1 MGVGECRH
9 PYLSQSMKRIS
20 GIICVLFALACT
32 RESAE
37 VPCEVLSD
45 GEANVIQGEVTV
57 KFTEE
62 MVALIEKG
70 DSVDCGLDVI
80 SMERL
85 FPADDKFEERERKA
99 GLHRWYVVR
108 YAEKLKATKAADFLS
123 GLDGVEIAEAR
134 QKIKNTAYFN
144 DPYLTRMWHLY
155 DGNDPTASINVVPVW
170 QSFTTGN
177 PEIIVGVIDGGVQVD
192 HPDLEGVVIPGGI
205 NGSRNFVDNGFVI
218 HPHMHGTHVG
228 GTIAAI
234 SNNGLGVSGIAGGNA
249 KAGQQGV
256 RLLSCQIFKT
266 VDGGEQGGSAPAA
279 IVWAA
284 NHGATIINNSWGY
297 NFDANDDNQL
307 TGDELTKALAA
318 KISSSDKEAV
328 DYFIAN
334 AGYDENGNQ
343 VGPMAGGVVFFA
355 AGNEAIPNG
364 APANYEKVIAVGA
377 TDSNLRRASFSNYG
391 DWVDIAAP
399 GVDIYSTYIES
410 GYASLQGTSMAC
422 PHVTGVAA
430 LLLSYYGGKGFTNEQ
445 LIDKLIGGANPNVLP
460 AGAQIG
466 PLLDAMGSFTY
477 STPEAPD
484 AVSGAVSSGIG
495 NSISLTFPVTGNT
508 SGLPAYSYLMV
519 VSKDRSQ
526 VENFDPFAAVPEGVK
541 TSRTLVGSKTVG
553 ESITTTVRGLE
564 FEQDYY
570 CAVLAVSYQKR
581 YSALSDVFS
590 QATTENH
597 APVVTLEE
605 SGPFEVRASKELT
618 IVADVV
624 DPDGHSL
631 TISFDGGSAAA
642 DYDYNSETGQLKIII
657 RGRRADAGTY
667 TATITASDAYGLQE
681 VFELVYTILENQPPV
696 VVGSLDDILVYDKSK
711 KITINVAGLFS
722 DPEEEDITYKVRG
735 NNVSLMKV
743 DISGSVI
750 TLTPKVFGLSS
761 LTIVAVDPGNK
772 ESTLPVKVLVK
783 DPEIVA
789 ESFPNPVSD
798 KLTIRTEE
806 EALTHIRL
814 TNSAG
819 GVVFEKD
826 MTVSGFNP
834 AVLDMSSCAPGKYQL
849 LIAYSDKS
857 FTRTIIKK

>member
-1 MGVGECRH
+1 
-9 PYLSQSMKRIS
+9 MKRIT
-20 GIICVLFALACT
+20 GIICALCVLACT
-32 RESAE
+32 REQVDMPKVVSHE
-37 VPCEVLSD
+37 EETD
-45 GEANVIQGEVTV
+45 IIQGEVTV

-62 MVALIEKG
+62 MVSLIEKG
-70 DSVDCGLDVI
+70 DSIDCGLDVI

-85 FPADDKFEERERKA
+85 FPADDKFEARERKA
-99 GLHRWYVVR
+99 GLHRWYVVK
-108 YAEKLKATKAADFLS
+108 YAEKVKATKAADFLS

-134 QKIKNTAYFN
+134 QKIKSTAYFN
-144 DPYLTRMWHLY
+144 DPYFSRMWHIY

-177 PEIIVGVIDGGVQVD
+177 PDIIVGVIDGGIQVD
-192 HPDLEGVVIPGGI
+192 HPDLEGVVLPGGMD
-205 NGSRNFVDNGFVI
+205 GSRNFVDNGFVI
-218 HPHMHGTHVG
+218 HPHFHGTHVG

-234 SNNGLGVSGIAGGNA
+234 SNNGMGISGIAGGDA
-249 KAGQQGV
+249 KAGKQGV

-266 VDGGEQGGSAPAA
+266 VDGSDQGGSSSAA

-297 NFDANDDNQL
+297 NFDANNDNQL

-328 DYFIAN
+328 DYFIDN

-343 VGPMAGGVVFFA
+343 VGPMAGGVVFFS
-355 AGNEAIPNG
+355 AGNESIPNG
-364 APANYEKVIAVGA
+364 APANYERIIAVGA
-377 TDSNLRRASFSNYG
+377 TDQNLRRASFSNYG

-399 GVDIYSTYIES
+399 GVDIYSTYLEG
-410 GYASLQGTSMAC
+410 GYTSLQGTSMAC

-430 LLLSYYGGKGFTNEQ
+430 LLLSYFGGKGFTNDL
-445 LIDKLIGGANPNVLP
+445 LIDMLIGGANPDVLP

-484 AVSGAVSSGIG
+484 VVSGAVPSAIG
-495 NSISLTFPVTGNT
+495 NSVSLTFPVTGNP
-508 SGLPAYSYLMV
+508 SGLPAYSYLMI
-519 VSKDRSQ
+519 VSKDRSE
-526 VENFDPFAAVPEGVK
+526 VENFDPFAAVPEGIK
-541 TSRTLVGSKTVG
+541 TSSTIVGAKAVG
-553 ESITTTVRGLE
+553 ESITTTVKGLE

-570 CAVLAVSYQKR
+570 CAVLAASYQKR
-581 YSALSDVFS
+581 YSAISDIMS

-597 APVVTLEE
+597 APVITLEQ

-618 IVADVV
+618 ILADVV

-631 TISFDGGSAAA
+631 SISFDGGSSAA

-657 RGRRADAGTY
+657 RGRRAEAGTY
-667 TATITASDAYGLQE
+667 TATITASDAYGLQA
-681 VFELVYTILENQPPV
+681 VYGFTYTILENQPPV
-696 VVGSLDDILVYDKSK
+696 LVGSLDDILVYDKSK
-711 KITINVAGLFS
+711 KITVDVSGLFS

-743 DISGSVI
+743 DISGSI
-750 TLTPKVFGLSS
+750 ISLTPKAFGLSS

-772 ESTLPVKVLVK
+772 ESTIGLKVLVK
-783 DPEIVA
+783 DPENVA
-789 ESFPNPVSD
+789 ESFPNPVSSQ
-798 KLTIRTEE
+798 LTIRTEE

-819 GVVFEKD
+819 GVIFEKD
-826 MTVSGFNP
+826 ITVSGFNP
-834 AVLDMSSCAPGKYQL
+834 AVLDMSTCAPGKYQL
-849 LIAYSDKS
+849 FIAYSDKS